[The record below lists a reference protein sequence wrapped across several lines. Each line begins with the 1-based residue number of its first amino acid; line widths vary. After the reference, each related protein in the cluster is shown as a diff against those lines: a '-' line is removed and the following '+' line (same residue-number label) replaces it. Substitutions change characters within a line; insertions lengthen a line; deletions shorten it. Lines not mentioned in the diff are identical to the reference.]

1 MKQLI
6 QLIGRWG
13 PAALPNRRS
22 LSGLLEIL
30 PCVPKGRLAELK
42 LAGFQAR
49 TKTREAAAMHRIV
62 GLGSTRLQEA
72 MMAAATTHGFQLKLL
87 GSKACRLGCFGLVK
101 LVLRRE
107 VPSDRPAAA
116 AAVLLRSAWK
126 NGLSFRCSRSA
137 PSAMVKLLA
146 VST

>member
-1 MKQLI
+1 MI
-6 QLIGRWG
+6 QLIGRWVS
-13 PAALPNRRS
+13 AAVPNKMS

-30 PCVPKGRLAELK
+30 PCVLRLAELK

-62 GLGSTRLQEA
+62 VLGSTRLQEA
-72 MMAAATTHGFQLKLL
+72 VMAAPTIHGFQLRLL

-101 LVLRRE
+101 LDLRRE
-107 VPSDRPAAA
+107 VTSDCPA

-137 PSAMVKLLA
+137 PLAMV
-146 VST
+146 